1 MSCIRCQGLMLEEHL
16 IDMEAGYGEMWSRS
30 SRCVNCGHRDDAVI
44 QHHRQLHA
52 NQIVVSPPAVTVQE
66 TIAPSWESEMD
77 PESVE
82 SLAA

>member
-44 QHHRQLHA
+44 QHHVAYL
-52 NQIVVSPPAVTVQE
+52 PT
-66 TIAPSWESEMD
+66 T
-77 PESVE
+77 
-82 SLAA
+82 